1 MPGMTEP
8 CSLML
13 LLEIGMHAS
22 WYVLVRYQKSR
33 FLGRLRLLVG
43 GRKMTAIVCDV
54 CEKFVTVARKD
65 FNYFTHLEKDLCVP
79 CKDML

>member
-1 MPGMTEP
+1 
-8 CSLML
+8 
-13 LLEIGMHAS
+13 
-22 WYVLVRYQKSR
+22 
-33 FLGRLRLLVG
+33 
-43 GRKMTAIVCDV
+43 MTAIVCDV